1 MVVRN
6 TLAHPVLRTPGVR
19 SLIQELRFYKV
30 QGEAGKKKKMMDIW
44 EGVYIGV
51 NSIAWQTVSL
61 RDQESYVIYLIT
73 AQWM

>member
-1 MVVRN
+1 
-6 TLAHPVLRTPGVR
+6 
-19 SLIQELRFYKV
+19 
-30 QGEAGKKKKMMDIW
+30 MDIW